1 MTLPPGPRA
10 PAAVNTARFAYRPL
24 DTLLKWRE
32 RYGDVFTV
40 PLLVFG
46 TGVYVA
52 DPDAIK
58 GMFTGDQSDLLAGEA
73 NEPLAQALGDHSVLV
88 LDGPEHL
95 RQRRLLLPPF
105 NGARVREMRPLIRE
119 VAEAEVARWPVGK
132 TFAVRDRMRV
142 LTFEVISRAVF
153 GVYEQSRVDRLREAM
168 LRVVDLGPLMF
179 APSWVNRVGLGGMIA
194 RRLKAN
200 DDLLYEEI
208 ALRRREPDLEERSD
222 VLSLLLRARDEDGR
236 AMSDVELRD
245 ELMTM
250 LAAGHETTSTGL
262 AWAFD
267 LLLHEPRVLRRVL
280 DELDGGDDSY
290 LEAVV
295 TETLRIR
302 PVIDA
307 TERKLEQP
315 RTVAGWDLPAGLRVY
330 PGIALVHHREDLYP
344 QAEEFRP
351 ERFLDEGAES
361 YSWLPFGGGIRRCIG
376 AALAQAEMVEVLR
389 VVLSRVQLEAARP
402 EREKVALKGI
412 TLAPQHNTQVR
423 VVRRLSPADARPD
436 RARVAA

>member
-1 MTLPPGPRA
+1 M
-10 PAAVNTARFAYRPL
+10 
-24 DTLLKWRE
+24 
-32 RYGDVFTV
+32 FTV
-40 PLLVFG
+40 RLLVFG
-46 TGVYVA
+46 TGIYVA
-52 DPDAIK
+52 DPEAIR
-58 GMFTGDQSDLLAGEA
+58 GMFTGDQSDLHAGEA
-73 NEPLAQALGDHSVLV
+73 NAPLSQALGDHSVLV

-105 NGARVREMRPLIRE
+105 NGAAVREMRPLIRE
-119 VAEAEVARWPVGK
+119 VSEAEVARWPVGK
-132 TFAVRDRMRV
+132 AFAIRDRMRA
-142 LTFEVISRAVF
+142 LTFEVICRAVF
-153 GVYEQSRVDRLREAM
+153 GVYEQARVDRLRDAM
-168 LRVVDLGPLMF
+168 LRVVDLGPLML
-179 APSWVNRVGLGGMIA
+179 APDWVRRAGFGGMIE

-208 ALRRREPDLEERSD
+208 ERRRREPDLEERSD
-222 VLSLLLRARDEDGR
+222 VLSLLLRARDENGR

-267 LLLHEPRVLRRVL
+267 LLLHEPRVLNRLL
-280 DELDGGDDSY
+280 DELGGGDDSY
-290 LEAVV
+290 LDAVV

-307 TERKLEQP
+307 AERTLKAP
-315 RTVAGWDLPAGLRVY
+315 RTVAGWDLPAGVRVY
-330 PGIALVHHREDLYP
+330 PGIAMVHHRADLYP
-344 QAEEFRP
+344 QPEEFRP
-351 ERFLDEGAES
+351 ERFLEEGAES

-376 AALAQAEMVEVLR
+376 AALAQAEMAEVLR

-402 EREKVALKGI
+402 ERERVALKGI

-423 VVRRLSPADARPD
+423 VTRRLSPAANHADQA
-436 RARVAA
+436 AVAA

>member
-1 MTLPPGPRA
+1 VTLPPGPRA

-24 DTLLKWRE
+24 DTLFAWRE

-58 GMFTGDQSDLLAGEA
+58 GLYTGDQSDLLAGEA
-73 NEPLAQALGDHSVLV
+73 NEPLARALGDHSVLV

-105 NGARVREMRPLIRE
+105 NGARVKEMRPLIRE
-119 VAEAEVARWPVGK
+119 VDEAEVARWPVGK
-132 TFAVRDRMRV
+132 TFAMRDRMRV
-142 LTFEVISRAVF
+142 LTFEVICRAVF
-153 GVYEQSRVDRLREAM
+153 GVYDQARVDRLREAM

-179 APSWVNRVGLGGMIA
+179 APSWVNRVGLGRMIE

-208 ALRRREPDLEERSD
+208 ELRRREPDLEERSD
-222 VLSLLLRARDEDGR
+222 VLSLLMRARDEDGR
-236 AMSDVELRD
+236 PMSDVELRD

-267 LLLHEPRVLRRVL
+267 LLLHEPRVLERLL
-280 DELDGGDDSY
+280 DELGGGDDSY

-307 TERKLEQP
+307 TERKLKEP
-315 RTVAGWDLPAGLRVY
+315 RNVAGWDLPAGLRVY
-330 PGIALVHHREDLYP
+330 PGIALVHHRADLYP
-344 QAEEFRP
+344 QPEEFRP
-351 ERFLDEGAES
+351 ERFLEEGAES

-376 AALAQAEMVEVLR
+376 AALAQAEMAEVLR
-389 VVLSRVQLEAARP
+389 IVLSRVQLEAARP
-402 EREKVALKGI
+402 EREKVSLKGI

-423 VVRRLSPADARPD
+423 VVRKAPRAARRPD
-436 RARVAA
+436 ETAVAA

>member
-1 MTLPPGPRA
+1 VTLPPGPRA

-24 DTLLKWRE
+24 DTLFRWRE

-58 GMFTGDQSDLLAGEA
+58 GMYTGDQSHLLAGEA
-73 NEPLAQALGDHSVLV
+73 NKPLSQALGDHSVLV
-88 LDGPEHL
+88 LDGPEHM

-105 NGARVREMRPLIRE
+105 NGARVREMRSLIRE
-119 VAEAEVARWPVGK
+119 VAETEVARWPVGK
-132 TFAVRDRMRV
+132 AFAMRDRMRV
-142 LTFEVISRAVF
+142 LTFEVICRAVF
-153 GVYEQSRVDRLREAM
+153 GVYEQARVDRLREAM

-179 APSWVNRVGLGGMIA
+179 APDWVNRIGLGGFIN

-208 ALRRREPDLEERSD
+208 ERRRREPDLEERSD
-222 VLSLLLRARDEDGR
+222 VLSLLMRARDEDGR
-236 AMSDVELRD
+236 AMSDIELRD

-267 LLLHEPRVLRRVL
+267 LLLHEPPVLRRLL
-280 DELDGGDDSY
+280 DELEGGDDSY

-295 TETLRIR
+295 SETLRIR

-307 TERKLEQP
+307 TERTLEEP
-315 RTVAGWDLPAGLRVY
+315 RNVAGWDLPAGIRVY
-330 PGIALVHHREDLYP
+330 QGIAMVHHRADLYP
-344 QAEEFRP
+344 QPEEFRP

-376 AALAQAEMVEVLR
+376 AALAQAEMAEVLR
-389 VVLSRVQLEAARP
+389 VVLSRVQLEAVRS
-402 EREKVALKGI
+402 EREKVSLKGI

-423 VVRRLSPADARPD
+423 VVRKLATAPARPD
-436 RARVAA
+436 EAAVAA